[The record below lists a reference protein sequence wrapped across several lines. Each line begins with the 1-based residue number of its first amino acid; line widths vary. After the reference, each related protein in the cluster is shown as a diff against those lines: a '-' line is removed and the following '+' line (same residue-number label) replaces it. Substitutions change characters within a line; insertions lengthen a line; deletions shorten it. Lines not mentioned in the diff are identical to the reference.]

1 MLEFEVIEN
10 LKPNNDL
17 IGILKDFKYKIK
29 LGQIKIILHT
39 NLKVITPTE
48 YQITYPATLTILEYK
63 VNEISNKPF
72 YIKEHN
78 QKYNI
83 KEIAQFLKKF

>member
-39 NLKVITPTE
+39 NLKVITSTE
-48 YQITYPATLTILEYK
+48 YQITYSTTLTILEYK
-63 VNEISNKPF
+63 VNE
-72 YIKEHN
+72 
-78 QKYNI
+78 
-83 KEIAQFLKKF
+83 

>member
-1 MLEFEVIEN
+1 MLEFKVIEK
-10 LKPNNDL
+10 LKTNKDLND
-17 IGILKDFKYKIK
+17 ILKDFKYKVR
-29 LGQIKIILHT
+29 LGQIKTIIHT

-48 YQITYPATLTILEYK
+48 YQITYPTILTILEYK

-78 QKYNI
+78 QKYNF
-83 KEIAQFLKKF
+83 KEITQFLKKF